1 MRDRAGVSA
10 AQHIGVVPAKAANT
24 RLRRAPAAAEP
35 ERNYA
40 DRKPIIDEASA
51 LLRSVPE

>member
-1 MRDRAGVSA
+1 VSV
-10 AQHIGVVPAKAANT
+10 AQHIGVVPAEAANA